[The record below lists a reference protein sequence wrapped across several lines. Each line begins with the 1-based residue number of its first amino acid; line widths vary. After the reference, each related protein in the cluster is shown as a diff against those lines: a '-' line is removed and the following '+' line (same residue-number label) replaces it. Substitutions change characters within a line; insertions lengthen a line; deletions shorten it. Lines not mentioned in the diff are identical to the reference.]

1 MSDERLLGPASVR
14 WNDYVGTAAA
24 DDADAITRTRSL
36 YAVAGLDRD
45 RWFIVSMDLE
55 WRDETQSVTVYAY
68 DRARV
73 DASVAD
79 VAALIEQ
86 GSDIPVTAFHLDD
99 RKQVEAF
106 RAEAFKRMAVRLVAS
121 GVRDQRL
128 SIDQHQ
134 RVGSSG

>member
-36 YAVAGLDRD
+36 YAMAGLDRD

-55 WRDETQSVTVYAY
+55 WRDEAQSVTVYAY
-68 DRARV
+68 DRSRA

-79 VAALIEQ
+79 VTALIEQ

-99 RKQVEAF
+99 PEQVEAF

-128 SIDQHQ
+128 SINQHQ

>member
-1 MSDERLLGPASVR
+1 MSDEHLLGPASVR

-24 DDADAITRTRSL
+24 DDADAITRNRSL
-36 YAVAGLDRD
+36 YAIAGLDRD

-55 WRDETQSVTVYAY
+55 WRDETHLVTLYAY
-68 DRARV
+68 DRART
-73 DASVAD
+73 DASAAD
-79 VAALIEQ
+79 VEALIDQ
-86 GSDIPVTAFHLDD
+86 GSDIPVTAFHLDEPQ
-99 RKQVEAF
+99 QVEAF
-106 RAEAFKRMAVRLVAS
+106 RVEAFKRMAVRLVAS